1 MGLIAS
7 IDGPARRVYLD
18 ASEVIGGVLSFHP
31 TADLYPEYKALR
43 AADESVRPFD
53 AFLEARGN
61 EPKNQDG
68 TKRTPRYTR
77 LLSGTKLVIPAGVT
91 RLNVTGE
98 LLSDDGSDPFDRS
111 LVTGACFIDY
121 TPPVAEIIRVTT
133 TGNEYTLAQIAE
145 SVLDSVVEQALDLRG
160 AMRLLLSFAAGN
172 ARGLDGTAP
181 SFRDLADTKDRITA
195 TMGGD
200 GTRTVTARDAS

>member
-7 IDGPARRVYLD
+7 IDGATRRVYLD
-18 ASEVIGGVLSFHP
+18 AAAVVGGVLTFHP
-31 TADLYPEYKALR
+31 TVDLYPAYKALR

-68 TKRTPRYTR
+68 SKRTPRYTR
-77 LLSGTKLVIPAGVT
+77 LLGGTRLVIPAGVS

-98 LLSDDGSDPFDRS
+98 LLADDGSDPFDRS
-111 LVTGACFIDY
+111 LVVGACFIDY

-133 TGNEYTLAQIAE
+133 TGNEYTLNQIAAAIWAHPF
-145 SVLDSVVEQALDLRG
+145 VA
-160 AMRLLLSFAAGN
+160 RLLTVAKFL
-172 ARGLDGTAP
+172 GL
-181 SFRDLADTKDRITA
+181 K
-195 TMGGD
+195 
-200 GTRTVTARDAS
+200 